1 MYHGRA
7 RLLRT
12 GESARVSVA
21 HSRFAG
27 KGGGTNVKRR
37 LGKAFWIES
46 VLGSVTTFL
55 ALLTLIWPDRIEGV
69 FGVDPDHGN
78 GSFEWAIVA
87 VCFAVTIASAVL
99 AGREWRRAA
108 SASAA

>member
-1 MYHGRA
+1 
-7 RLLRT
+7 
-12 GESARVSVA
+12 
-21 HSRFAG
+21 
-27 KGGGTNVKRR
+27 VKRQV
-37 LGKAFWIES
+37 GKAFWIES

-55 ALLTLIWPDRIEGV
+55 ALLTLVWPDWIEGI

-87 VCFAVTIASAVL
+87 GCFAVTIASAVL

-108 SASAA
+108 PASAA